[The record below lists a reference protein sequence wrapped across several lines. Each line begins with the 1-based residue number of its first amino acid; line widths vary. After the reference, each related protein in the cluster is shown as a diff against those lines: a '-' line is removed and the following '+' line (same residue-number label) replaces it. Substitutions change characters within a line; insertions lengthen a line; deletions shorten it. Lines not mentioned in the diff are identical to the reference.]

1 MQVVREAEDA
11 DVSDDDVNYPARVYA
26 AAELL
31 ERHCLGLREL
41 LCQVRALRKLVVGW
55 QSDITTEVNNS
66 AVSQYDDS
74 KEMFRR
80 TEYAPHRA

>member
-26 AAELL
+26 AAE
-31 ERHCLGLREL
+31 
-41 LCQVRALRKLVVGW
+41 VRALRNLVVSW
-55 QSDITTEVNNS
+55 QSNIATEVNNS
-66 AVSQYDDS
+66 AASQYDDS

-80 TEYAPHRA
+80 TEYAPYRA